1 MVKSIICIC
10 VASLLLAVGGLCE
23 WAVVRGNFN
32 GFNEELTALTVKL
45 EEETANTEDAK
56 AVQTSW
62 EERKKVLHIWIPHN
76 DVTRIDDYM
85 SETVR
90 LVTEKEYALALAKV
104 NVMLHLTKCLPDT
117 YMPHVENIL

>member
-1 MVKSIICIC
+1 M
-10 VASLLLAVGGLCE
+10 ASLLLAVGGLCE